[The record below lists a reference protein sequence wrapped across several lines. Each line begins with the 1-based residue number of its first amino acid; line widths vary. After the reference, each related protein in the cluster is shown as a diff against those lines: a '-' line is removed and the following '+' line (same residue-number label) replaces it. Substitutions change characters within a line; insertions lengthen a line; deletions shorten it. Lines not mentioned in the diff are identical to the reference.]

1 MKRFTSKLIFS
12 LLTGSVIVLS
22 SCNVIN
28 PEEEIPAY
36 IEVDSIGVF
45 TYLQTQGSATSNIVD
60 AWVTIDGAFLCG
72 YNLGTKVPV
81 LYNGMHTVTIR
92 AGILLNGI
100 EGTRV
105 PYAVFTSF
113 DTLIDLK
120 PGAIHKFIPRVT
132 YLSSTVF
139 PLDEDFNSS
148 SLLFSTPVSSAAI
161 TVETGGIDGDNGLVV
176 MDAINTSFEC
186 TTTDSFDLP
195 GGLKPTYIEIDYKC
209 NTDFSVG
216 VKANTT
222 LGPLDFPV
230 LGIRSTDTWK
240 KIYVNLT
247 SITSQ
252 ATQARD
258 WKIYIKSS
266 LAPGA
271 TTDTLRFDNIKL
283 VY

>member
-1 MKRFTSKLIFS
+1 MNNFTRKLLF
-12 LLTGSVIVLS
+12 LLITCSEIVFS
-22 SCNVIN
+22 SCNLIN
-28 PEEEIPAY
+28 PAEEIPAY
-36 IEVDSIGVF
+36 IEVDSIGVY
-45 TYLQTQGSATSNIVD
+45 TDLLTQGSASSNIVD
-60 AWVTIDGAFLCG
+60 AWVTVDGEFLCG

-81 LYNGMHTVTIR
+81 LYNGIHTVTIR

-105 PYAVFTSF
+105 PYAVFSSF

-120 PGAIHKFIPRVT
+120 PGVIHKLIPRVT

-139 PLDEDFNSS
+139 PLDENFNNT
-148 SLLFSTPVSSAAI
+148 SLFFSTPVTSAAI
-161 TVETGGIDGDNGLVV
+161 TVETNGYEGDCGLVV
-176 MDAINTSFEC
+176 MDAISTTFEC

-252 ATQARD
+252 ATQATD